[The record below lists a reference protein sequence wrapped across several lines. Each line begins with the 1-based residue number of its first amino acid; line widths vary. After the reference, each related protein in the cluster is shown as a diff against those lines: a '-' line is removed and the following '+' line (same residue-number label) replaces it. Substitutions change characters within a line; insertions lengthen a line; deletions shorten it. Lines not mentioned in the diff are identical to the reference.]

1 MEYKMLERRNQS
13 DGILQNFYTIK
24 NKLKLERRNQIDE
37 ILQSFYTIKNRLK
50 TDFISEKNQVTSS
63 QLMVMRMVYKNDG
76 IGIKELSN
84 TMGISSSA
92 VTQLVDGLVKSGY
105 LVREGSL
112 EDRRALK
119 LRISGKTKKIL
130 DSMKTRSLGKVY
142 LLFDVLSD
150 EELQIY
156 HNLSKKVAGKI
167 LEK

>member
-1 MEYKMLERRNQS
+1 MLERRNQS

-84 TMGISSSA
+84 TMGISSSS
-92 VTQLVDGLVKSGY
+92 VTQLVDGL
-105 LVREGSL
+105 
-112 EDRRALK
+112 
-119 LRISGKTKKIL
+119 
-130 DSMKTRSLGKVY
+130 
-142 LLFDVLSD
+142 
-150 EELQIY
+150 
-156 HNLSKKVAGKI
+156 
-167 LEK
+167 